1 MTTNVGTID
10 RALRIV
16 FGLALVAAALGLFG
30 PAYQTIW
37 GWIGLI
43 PLATGLVSWCPVYSI
58 LGIKT
63 CKPAAAASSRM
74 NP

>member
-1 MTTNVGTID
+1 MTTNVGIVD

-16 FGLALVAAALGLFG
+16 VGLALLAAALGLFG
-30 PAYQTIW
+30 PSYQTIW

-43 PLATGLVSWCPVYSI
+43 PLATGLVGWCPVYSI

-63 CKPAAAASSRM
+63 CKPAAAASAG
-74 NP
+74 

>member
-16 FGLALVAAALGLFG
+16 VGLALIALAFTG
-30 PAYQTIW
+30 TIGVW
-37 GWIGLI
+37 GYVGVV
-43 PLATGLVSWCPVYSI
+43 PLATALLGWCPAYSL

-63 CKPAAAASSRM
+63 CKTA
-74 NP
+74 